1 MLASLD
7 ALFHII
13 TLIASSE
20 IEDLKT
26 HPFWS
31 KIKSFVEG
39 VKNYSPT
46 NPLNIS
52 YELIDYGNEI
62 LSLMDKVANTKLT
75 SDLR

>member
-1 MLASLD
+1 MD

-26 HPFWS
+26 HSFWS
-31 KIKSFVEG
+31 KIKSFAEEV
-39 VKNYSPT
+39 NNDNPT

-75 SDLR
+75 LDLR